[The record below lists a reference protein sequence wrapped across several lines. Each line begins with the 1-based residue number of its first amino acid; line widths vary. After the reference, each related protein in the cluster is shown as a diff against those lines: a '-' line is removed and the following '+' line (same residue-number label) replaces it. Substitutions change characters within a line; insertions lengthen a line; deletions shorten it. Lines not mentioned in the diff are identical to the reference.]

1 MRKSISFFQ
10 GSTLKKKKKIA
21 DYDTLERTKMLGVK
35 VWEVVVR
42 YPCYWSLKEWS
53 SSKAVSAE
61 GKGME
66 ESVGG

>member
-35 VWEVVVR
+35 V
-42 YPCYWSLKEWS
+42 
-53 SSKAVSAE
+53 
-61 GKGME
+61 
-66 ESVGG
+66 